1 MLATLPWRIASTLL
15 SCFFVIGTAAAGTM
29 KNEPGDFRGVPWGA
43 PFETHGQSL
52 TLLTGDEQTANYR
65 RDSDSKTFASVDA
78 WRISYRFY
86 KQRFSS
92 GIVVIVGTSN
102 LKSVL
107 EYLTQTYGPPEAVNP
122 RHRIYEWQGERS
134 GISLSCDIS
143 ISCYVEFY
151 GKEMR
156 ALELAEQGNVPDN
169 VKRDD

>member
-1 MLATLPWRIASTLL
+1 MLNNSLARVAATFLL
-15 SCFFVIGTAAAGTM
+15 SITFPCAAVAGAM
-29 KNEPGDFRGVPWGA
+29 RNEPGDFKGFPWGA
-43 PFETHGQSL
+43 PLKVHSQAL
-52 TLLTGDEQTANYR
+52 TLLTGDEQTASYR
-65 RDSDSKTFASVDA
+65 RESDSKTFASVDA

-92 GIVVIVGTSN
+92 GTVVIVGSSN

-107 EYLTQTYGPPEAVNP
+107 DYLTQTYGPPESVHP
-122 RHRIYEWQGERS
+122 RHRIYEWQGENS
-134 GISLSCDIS
+134 GISVSCDIS